1 MFLPTPQV
9 NFPYRRYVFD
19 LLVPNGHESDPEFI
33 PKPFDGEA
41 ESFELLSLDMIRE
54 KMLAGE
60 FKPNCALVM
69 LDFMIR
75 HGKVTYDNEPHLLEI
90 LSKLHGTFGYTD

>member
-1 MFLPTPQV
+1 M
-9 NFPYRRYVFD
+9 
-19 LLVPNGHESDPEFI
+19 VPAGQEDSVDFT

-41 ESFELLSLDMIRE
+41 ESFDLLPMDVVRE

-69 LDFMIR
+69 LDFMVR
-75 HGKVTYDNEPHLLEI
+75 HGFVTAENEPNLLEI
-90 LSKLHGTFGYTD
+90 LSRMHGSFGYA